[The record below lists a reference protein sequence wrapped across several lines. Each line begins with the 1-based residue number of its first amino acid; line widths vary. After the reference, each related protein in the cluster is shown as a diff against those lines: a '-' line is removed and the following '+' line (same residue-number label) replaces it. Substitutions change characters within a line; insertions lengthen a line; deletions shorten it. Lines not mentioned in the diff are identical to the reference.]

1 MCCSLI
7 VGSGVKIAIVRVVR
21 KGSVIEDFLAK
32 RISKGTTGHILND
45 LNKHRKRRQ
54 TLQDVSLT
62 AKQVIYQASVIF
74 IRDKHFND
82 RQQRKR
88 ETMICPIVT
97 ILRGTKCFTYYI
109 AGSKGTIQGCG
120 IFVTVSYF
128 VHYVAAL
135 QSTAEKCTSEIHAH
149 AAQDSFTKSLL
160 PWAGLELCGFKRK
173 CLPNS
178 KIFGCFYSQTEYSN
192 STVLN
197 QEYKTH

>member
-1 MCCSLI
+1 MI

-21 KGSVIEDFLAK
+21 KSSVIEDFLAK

-45 LNKHRKRRQ
+45 LNKHRTRRQ

-97 ILRGTKCFTYYI
+97 ILRETKCFT
-109 AGSKGTIQGCG
+109 
-120 IFVTVSYF
+120 
-128 VHYVAAL
+128 
-135 QSTAEKCTSEIHAH
+135 
-149 AAQDSFTKSLL
+149 
-160 PWAGLELCGFKRK
+160 
-173 CLPNS
+173 
-178 KIFGCFYSQTEYSN
+178 
-192 STVLN
+192 
-197 QEYKTH
+197 